1 MKCYKILIF
10 IFSIIAVLAVVA
22 YFFPKE
28 GLQVGNTELRF
39 PKVEEVLVRE
49 PVEDAGV
56 VLVSNY
62 EDSVKRE
69 ALNTLKDTLSHYK
82 QVLAGETRLFYF
94 PDDDVAFLDKAFD
107 KMQLAKSQKRVI
119 RVLHYG
125 DSQIEMDRLS
135 ANLREFFQSKFGG
148 GGPGM
153 LPAIQTIP
161 SAVVSQHASGNLT
174 AYAPY
179 GDAGKRTSTG
189 NYGIMAKN
197 YRMGSSAVINI
208 YASKHKAARERVK
221 HFSSVKILVNDHK
234 GNFKAKIREKGRQT
248 TYELESSGKGIQVLS
263 CQLDTVATTL
273 TLNLSGPS
281 DIYGIMV
288 DDGYGVNVDNIPL
301 RGCSGTIF
309 TQIKDTV
316 LQRCYQLSDVGMIL
330 LQFGGN
336 SVPALYNDA
345 SIQRFKETTAKQIQY
360 IKRLYPQA
368 VVVYIGPSDMSTR
381 KGGKLHTYP
390 CLPKL
395 IEALKAAALENGACY
410 WDLYAAMGGENS
422 MIQWVKAGLAG
433 PDYIHFT
440 PKGAEKMGEIMAKS
454 FEEVYDFYRMRENVD
469 KTQLDSLW
477 NAN

>member
-1 MKCYKILIF
+1 MKSYKILIF

-22 YFFPKE
+22 LFFPKG
-28 GLQVGNTELRF
+28 GLKIGDTELRF
-39 PKVEEVLVRE
+39 PTIEEVLVRE
-49 PVEDAGV
+49 PIDNSDAEL
-56 VLVSNY
+56 VLSY
-62 EDSVKRE
+62 EDSIRLE
-69 ALNTLKDTLSHYK
+69 ELNSLKDTLNHYK
-82 QVLAGETRLFYF
+82 GVLLGEARLFYF
-94 PDDDVAFLDKAFD
+94 PNDDVAFLDKTFD
-107 KMQLAKSQKRVI
+107 KMQQAKNQKKVI
-119 RVLHYG
+119 RILHYG

-135 ANLREFFQSKFGG
+135 VNLREFFQSKFGG

-161 SAVVSQHASGNLT
+161 STVVSQYASGDLT

-179 GDAGKRTSTG
+179 GDAGIRTKTG
-189 NYGIMAKN
+189 NYGIMAKS
-197 YRMGSSAVINI
+197 YRMGSSAVVNI
-208 YASKHKAARERVK
+208 SASNNKVARDRVK
-221 HFSSVKILVNDHK
+221 HFSSVKILVNDHT
-234 GNFKAKIREKGRQT
+234 GNFKAMVRARGQQNAYT
-248 TYELESSGKGIQVLS
+248 LESQGKGIQVLS
-263 CQLDTVATTL
+263 CKLDTVAKAL
-273 TLNLSGPS
+273 TLNLSGAS

-316 LQRCYQLSDVGMIL
+316 LQRCYELADVGMIL

-345 SIQRFKETTAKQIQY
+345 SIQKFKETTVRQIQY
-360 IKRLYPQA
+360 IKRLYPKA
-368 VVVYIGPSDMSTR
+368 VIVYIGPSDMSTK
-381 KGGKLHTYP
+381 KGGNLQTYP

-395 IEALKAAALENGACY
+395 VEALKSAALENGACY

-422 MIQWVKAGLAG
+422 MLQWVKAGMAG

-440 PKGAEKMGEIMAKS
+440 PKGAEKMGEIMAHS
-454 FEEVYDFYRMRENVD
+454 FEEVYDFYLMRKNVD

-477 NAN
+477 TAN